1 MSKIL
6 VARSGNLGFVKVVG
20 RGSFQNA
27 GCLKAFYE
35 RLLKDG
41 ANRFVVDLDA
51 CTYLDSTFL
60 GTLLP
65 LGRQLK
71 NFGNGLHILNVSAR
85 NLELLR
91 NLGLDRLIHI
101 DGRPP
106 ASPNRQ
112 RQWRPRS
119 APGRPERRHR
129 SRPRGNQL
137 SRADPRGSGAEHPPG
152 APGADGIRPAQCSEV
167 QGRGRVFTRRS
178 WPAGPLMSA
187 RPSPASLPRPSFT
200 LRPLGALVR
209 DDKLPGLLQ
218 AADPPCFNRGPVPA
232 CDGRSSRDL

>member
-6 VARSGNLGFVKVVG
+6 VARSANLGFVKVVG

-35 RLLKDG
+35 QLLREG
-41 ANRFVVDLDA
+41 ANRFVIDLDA

-71 NFGNGLHILNVSAR
+71 SAGHGLHILNVSAR

-101 DGRPP
+101 DGRS
-106 ASPNRQ
+106 A
-112 RQWRPRS
+112 S
-119 APGRPERRHR
+119 APSTAPPRRVDLNGVTEADLEEMECHVP
-129 SRPRGNQL
+129 SREEAAPCILEAHQAL
-137 SRADPRGSGAEHPPG
+137 MEFDPRNIPKFKDVVEFLREDLGQ
-152 APGADGIRPAQCSEV
+152 PA
-167 QGRGRVFTRRS
+167 R
-178 WPAGPLMSA
+178 
-187 RPSPASLPRPSFT
+187 
-200 LRPLGALVR
+200 
-209 DDKLPGLLQ
+209 
-218 AADPPCFNRGPVPA
+218 
-232 CDGRSSRDL
+232 